1 MYSNIDTVDQLQA
14 RVKVLQEQQAAEWK
28 EMKSQVKDQYEL
40 LKPANLIRNAFGD
53 LSDSLSLNLNPE
65 ADILREGAAMAS
77 GMIANAILS
86 GSKNKSLKKWLA
98 LALFTGAT
106 YIITNYREEIIDAG
120 NKVVTFVSDR
130 LNNAKVRRAAR
141 KARNEAMEEMD
152 DDMEMD

>member
-77 GMIANAILS
+77 SMIANAILS

>member
-77 GMIANAILS
+77 SMIANAILS

-98 LALFTGAT
+98 LALFTDAT

>member
-1 MYSNIDTVDQLQA
+1 MYSNIDTIDQLQA
-14 RVKVLQEQQAAEWK
+14 RVKVLEEQQVAEWK
-28 EMKSQVKDQYEL
+28 EMKSQVKDQYER

-53 LSDSLSLNLNPE
+53 LSDNLSLNLNPD

-77 GMIANAILS
+77 SMIANAILS

-98 LALFTGAT
+98 LALFTAAT
-106 YIITNYREEIIDAG
+106 YFITNYREEIIETG
-120 NKVVTFVSDR
+120 NKAVAFVSDR

-141 KARNEAMEEMD
+141 KARKEAMEEMD

>member
-1 MYSNIDTVDQLQA
+1 MYSNIDTIDQLQA
-14 RVKVLQEQQAAEWK
+14 RVKVLEEQQAAEWK
-28 EMKSQVKDQYEL
+28 EMKSQVKDQYER

-53 LSDSLSLNLNPE
+53 LSDNLSLNLNPD

-77 GMIANAILS
+77 SMIANAILS

-98 LALFTGAT
+98 LALFTAAT
-106 YIITNYREEIIDAG
+106 YFITNYREEIIETG
-120 NKVVTFVSDR
+120 NKAVAFVSDR

-141 KARNEAMEEMD
+141 KARKEAMEEMD